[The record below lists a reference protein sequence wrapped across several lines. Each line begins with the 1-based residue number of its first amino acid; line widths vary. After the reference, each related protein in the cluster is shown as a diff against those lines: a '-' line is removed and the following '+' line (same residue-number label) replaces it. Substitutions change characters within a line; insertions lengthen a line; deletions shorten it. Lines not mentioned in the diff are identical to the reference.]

1 MIRIQL
7 FTSPSGKELFR
18 ANETFYAWDT
28 KGGTA
33 QIPFTVCKEHVE
45 NVVDDLIHIKD
56 LSSVKFGDKGVV

>member
-7 FTSPSGKELFR
+7 FTSQSGKELFR
-18 ANETFYAWDT
+18 CDETFYAWDS

-45 NVVDDLIHIKD
+45 DLGDNIIHVKD
-56 LSSVKFGDKGVV
+56 LSSVKFGGVVK